1 MRKLLNRKISEQ
13 AGRCPICHKEFAE
26 YSDIIPDHHV
36 PSGISLP
43 RLRHNVAAPSAVCS
57 AFVANRAARAGS
69 EIKGNLAAIAF
80 LSLLPR
86 AQVY

>member
-1 MRKLLNRKISEQ
+1 MRNLPSVLYRLQAKPWLIIS
-13 AGRCPICHKEFAE
+13 
-26 YSDIIPDHHV
+26 V
-36 PSGISLP
+36 PLSISLP